1 MKKYEVDFVREYYET
16 IVVEA
21 GNEVEAR
28 EKANEEWVNIVWEL
42 KLNDLVH
49 EGIAQITEITEE
61 EMT

>member
-21 GNEVEAR
+21 ENEVEAKK
-28 EKANEEWVNIVWEL
+28 KANEEWRNIVWE
-42 KLNDLVH
+42 LNDLVH
-49 EGIAQITEITEE
+49 EGIAQITEVTEV

>member
-21 GNEVEAR
+21 ENEVEAK
-28 EKANEEWVNIVWEL
+28 EKANEEWVNIVWE
-42 KLNDLVH
+42 LNDLVH
-49 EGIAQITEITEE
+49 EGIAQITEIKEE

>member
-21 GNEVEAR
+21 ENEAEAR
-28 EKANEEWVNIVWEL
+28 EKADEEWVNIVWE
-42 KLNDLVH
+42 LNDLVH

>member
-21 GNEVEAR
+21 ENEVEAK
-28 EKANEEWVNIVWEL
+28 EKANEEWVNIVWE
-42 KLNDLVH
+42 LNDLVH

-61 EMT
+61 EMA

>member
-21 GNEVEAR
+21 ENEVEAR
-28 EKANEEWVNIVWEL
+28 EKANEEWANIVWE
-42 KLNDLVH
+42 LNDLVH

>member
-21 GNEVEAR
+21 ENEVEAR
-28 EKANEEWVNIVWEL
+28 EKANEEWRNIVWE
-42 KLNDLVH
+42 LNDLVH
-49 EGIAQITEITEE
+49 EGIAQITEVTEV

>member
-21 GNEVEAR
+21 ENEVEAR

-42 KLNDLVH
+42 NDLVH
-49 EGIAQITEITEE
+49 EGIAQITEVTEV

>member
-21 GNEVEAR
+21 ENEVEAR

-42 KLNDLVH
+42 NDLVH
-49 EGIAQITEITEE
+49 EGIAQITEVTEVG
-61 EMT
+61 MT

>member
-21 GNEVEAR
+21 ENEVEAR
-28 EKANEEWVNIVWEL
+28 EKANEEWVNIVWE
-42 KLNDLVH
+42 LNDLVH

>member
-21 GNEVEAR
+21 ENEVEAK
-28 EKANEEWVNIVWEL
+28 EKANEEWVNIVWE
-42 KLNDLVH
+42 LNDLVH